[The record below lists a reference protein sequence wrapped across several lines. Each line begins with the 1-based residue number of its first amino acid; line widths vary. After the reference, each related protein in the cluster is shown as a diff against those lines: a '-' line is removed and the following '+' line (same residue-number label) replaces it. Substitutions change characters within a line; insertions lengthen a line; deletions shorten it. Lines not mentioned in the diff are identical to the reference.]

1 MMLINFK
8 QSSHTDALW
17 VRASDLFRFALLEF
31 LFTHSLIEI
40 DYKKDIQCG
49 MKNESY
55 YASNPSFLLYNML
68 TLTFTVYSSPM
79 YWAVTFIRGTFG
91 DTNSSI
97 YTRARM
103 TMILI

>member
-1 MMLINFK
+1 MIPINFK
-8 QSSHTDALW
+8 QSSHTDAIW
-17 VRASDLFRFALLEF
+17 VCASDLFQFARLEF

-40 DYKKDIQCG
+40 DYKNISSV
-49 MKNESY
+49 NESY

>member
-1 MMLINFK
+1 MAAVL
-8 QSSHTDALW
+8 
-17 VRASDLFRFALLEF
+17 LFWNPNMAAMTSCENA
-31 LFTHSLIEI
+31 LFTHSLIHI
-40 DYKKDIQCG
+40 DYKNRSQCG

-97 YTRARM
+97 YAWARM